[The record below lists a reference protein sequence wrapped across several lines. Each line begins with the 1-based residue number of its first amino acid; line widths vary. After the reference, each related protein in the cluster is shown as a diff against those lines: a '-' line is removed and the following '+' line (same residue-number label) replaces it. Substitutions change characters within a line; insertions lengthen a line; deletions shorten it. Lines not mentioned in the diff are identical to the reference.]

1 MSVVKKGLMFK
12 RPTVRS
18 SYLQIGARRQVIFT
32 DSYSQ
37 IGAFKI
43 GALKNLAIFTG
54 KQLSRSLFL
63 IKLQAFRTVTLL
75 NRDSDTGV
83 FI

>member
-1 MSVVKKGLMFK
+1 M
-12 RPTVRS
+12 
-18 SYLQIGARRQVIFT
+18 IFT

-54 KQLSRSLFL
+54 KQLSQSLFL